1 MRSFSQNE
9 NYAYQVSR
17 YTETNIEP
25 KTEADE
31 YFEFEFQ
38 GSFKKHQLIW
48 ESIRKFKASL
58 KTHQLVSK
66 NSLLREAIDFF
77 LYKYIDKMLDDGEK
91 VMNKYFTSKKK
102 DEYLRPNVIIQVS
115 LIDLSWR
122 TSAEESYKRISIK
135 F

>member
-1 MRSFSQNE
+1 M
-9 NYAYQVSR
+9 
-17 YTETNIEP
+17 P

-38 GSFKKHQLIW
+38 GSFKKYQLIL

-58 KTHQLVSK
+58 KTRQLVSK

-102 DEYLRPNVIIQVS
+102 DEYLRPNVIIKIN
-115 LIDLSWR
+115 LIDLS
-122 TSAEESYKRISIK
+122 
-135 F
+135 

>member
-1 MRSFSQNE
+1 M
-9 NYAYQVSR
+9 
-17 YTETNIEP
+17 
-25 KTEADE
+25 
-31 YFEFEFQ
+31 
-38 GSFKKHQLIW
+38 
-48 ESIRKFKASL
+48 

-135 F
+135 FLKIFLDLLWYIKLKLSFWKILGQQFKFIICQ